1 MKKLKKI
8 KENLNLSFKGIMPNG
23 KGFLLSFEEAN
34 EIIKKNP
41 KNLECIKYY
50 LNGHDLNHR
59 PDQSASRMI
68 IDFQNWPLEK
78 AMEYKEC
85 FEIVKKKVKPQRDS
99 MQNSTSTAKKRQKYW
114 WHFGDPGASVRK
126 HIQPLKQF
134 IVISRVAKY
143 FVFVMIEN
151 QNILPSNKLTVISSS
166 SFSILGIISS
176 KFHIVW
182 AKYQGSTLGD
192 GLCYT
197 NTTCFETFPFP
208 YHEKI
213 T

>member
-8 KENLNLSFKGIMPNG
+8 KKNLNLSFEGVMPNG

-34 EIIKKNP
+34 EIIKQNP
-41 KNLECIKYY
+41 KNRDCIKYY

-68 IDFQNWPLEK
+68 IDFQNWSLEK

-85 FEIVKKKVKPQRDS
+85 FEIIEKKVKPDRLSKNFTGSQI
-99 MQNSTSTAKKRQKYW
+99 KKIQKYW
-114 WHFGDPGASVRK
+114 WKFERFSPKMRQQLK
-126 HIQPLKQF
+126 PLKQF
-134 IVISRVAKY
+134 IVISKTSKHI
-143 FVFVMIEN
+143 FFIMIN
-151 QNILPSNKLTVISSS
+151 NKNIIPSNLCIVIASEKF
-166 SFSILGIISS
+166 SFMGILSS
-176 KFHIVW
+176 KIHIVW
-182 AKYQGSTLGD
+182 VKYQGSSLGN
-192 GLCYT
+192 GPRYT

-208 YHEKI
+208 YYEKI